1 MKVLKLGDVRDNK
14 GVSVFLT
21 SEAATPAELL
31 FAVPDDLFQLLSVA
45 NYISGLEL
53 IPVPRNASY
62 SSNPGETNVSSEYL
76 RNLIRTYSQEIP
88 DANTSNTVS
97 GNNNSGTTTTE

>member
-1 MKVLKLGDVRDNK
+1 M
-14 GVSVFLT
+14 
-21 SEAATPAELL
+21 
-31 FAVPDDLFQLLSVA
+31 
-45 NYISGLEL
+45 

-62 SSNPGETNVSSEYL
+62 SSNPGETNVSSQYL
-76 RNLIRTYSQEIP
+76 KNLIRTYSQEIP